1 MLSTNLAEDTSEY
14 LYKTSCPHCG
24 SSDANAVYSDGH
36 HYCFSCTTYTHG
48 QDTERGAR
56 PMMPQLIP
64 FGETQS
70 LPKRGLTEET
80 CRKYKY
86 SLGEYHGQPVQIA
99 TYCDIA
105 GNPVAQKL
113 RFKNKD
119 FKFIGDTKAAGLY
132 GQHLWKEGGK
142 MLVITEGEI
151 DCLSISQAQG
161 NRFPCVSV
169 GTGAAGAKK
178 AVANN
183 LEFVESFERVI
194 IMFDNDQTGIDAAKD
209 VASILSVGKAA
220 ICTLPLK
227 DANEM
232 LVSGKQA
239 QLIDAMWQAKTYRPD
254 GIIAGIDLWEV
265 VSTDD
270 NTETVLY
277 PFHGLNQKTLGM
289 RRGEL
294 VTITA
299 GSGVGKTQICREIAY
314 HLLRENQ
321 TIGYIALE
329 ESTKRTALGLMGLD
343 INVPLHIDKEGID
356 ENALKSAFTN
366 TVGSGRVYLYDHFGS
381 LATDNLLN
389 KVRYLAKGCGVG
401 FVILD
406 HLSIVVSG
414 VDDGDERKAI
424 DVIMTKL
431 RSLCEETGIG
441 IILVSHLKKPSGDKG
456 WEDGLQ
462 ISLNS
467 LRGSAGI
474 AQLSDICIGVERNQ
488 QGDNPD
494 VSLIRVLKNRFS
506 GDTGIATYVHYNKET
521 GRMTEVQD
529 PTVFQDET
537 EEVTEDF

>member
-1 MLSTNLAEDTSEY
+1 MLSIHLAKDTSEY

-48 QDTERGAR
+48 EDADRGAK
-56 PMMPQLIP
+56 PMNPQLIP
-64 FGETQS
+64 FGESQA
-70 LPKRGLTEET
+70 LPKRNLTEET
-80 CRKYKY
+80 CRKYRY
-86 SLGEYHGQPVQIA
+86 SLGDYHGQPVQIA
-99 TYCDIA
+99 TYCDKA

-132 GQHLWKEGGK
+132 GQHLWREGGK

-169 GTGAAGAKK
+169 PSGAAGAKK
-178 AVANN
+178 SVAKN
-183 LEFVESFERVI
+183 LDFVESFERVI
-194 IMFDNDQTGIDAAKD
+194 IMFDNDTAGLEAAKE
-209 VASILSVGKAA
+209 VAAILSVGKAA

-254 GIIAGIDLWEV
+254 GIIAGTDLWEV

-277 PFHGLNQKTLGM
+277 PFHGLNLKTLGM

-314 HLLRENQ
+314 HLMNEEQ

-343 INVPLHIDKEGID
+343 VNVPLHISKEGID

-366 TVGSGRVYLYDHFGS
+366 TVGSGRLYLYDHFGS
-381 LATDNLLN
+381 LATDNLLH
-389 KVRYLAKGCGVG
+389 KVRYLAKGCGVS

-414 VDDGDERKAI
+414 NDNDDERKAI

-462 ISLNS
+462 ISLNA

-494 VSLIRVLKNRFS
+494 ISLIRVLKNRFT
-506 GDTGIATYVHYNKET
+506 GETGIAAFVHYDKTT

>member
-1 MLSTNLAEDTSEY
+1 MNI
-14 LYKTSCPHCG
+14 
-24 SSDANAVYSDGH
+24 
-36 HYCFSCTTYTHG
+36 
-48 QDTERGAR
+48 
-56 PMMPQLIP
+56 QLVP
-64 FGETQS
+64 FGDTQA

-80 CRKYKY
+80 CRKYRY
-86 SLGEYHGQPVQIA
+86 SLSEYHGQPVQIA
-99 TYCDIA
+99 TYCDLS
-105 GNPVAQKL
+105 GNPIAQKL
-113 RFKNKD
+113 RFKDKD
-119 FKFIGDTKAAGLY
+119 FKFIGDTKNVGLY
-132 GQHLWKEGGK
+132 GQHLWRDGGK

-169 GTGAAGAKK
+169 PTGAQGAKK
-178 AVANN
+178 AIAKS
-183 LEFVESFERVI
+183 LDFVESFERVVL
-194 IMFDNDQTGIDAAKD
+194 MFDNDEAGREASKEVAAM
-209 VASILSVGKAA
+209 LSVGKAA
-220 ICTLPLK
+220 IATLPLK

-232 LVSGKQA
+232 LTSGKQA
-239 QLIDAMWQAKTYRPD
+239 QLIDAMWQAKIYRPD
-254 GIIAGIDLWEV
+254 GIVAGTDLWDV

-270 NTETVLY
+270 DTETVLY
-277 PFHGLNQKTLGM
+277 PFNGLNLKTLGM

-294 VTITA
+294 ITITA

-314 HLLRENQ
+314 HLLNEDQ
-321 TIGYIALE
+321 SIGYIALE

-343 INVPLHIDKEGID
+343 ANIPLHIDKQGID
-356 ENALKSAFTN
+356 ENALKSAFDN

-401 FVILD
+401 WVVLD

-462 ISLNS
+462 ISLNA

-494 VSLIRVLKNRFS
+494 VSTIRVLKNRFT
-506 GDTGIATYVHYNKET
+506 GETGIAAYVHYNKDT
-521 GRMTEVQD
+521 GRMIEVQD

-537 EEVTEDF
+537 EEVVEDF

>member
-1 MLSTNLAEDTSEY
+1 MLSTNLAKDTSEY

-36 HYCFSCTTYTHG
+36 HYCFSCTAYTHG
-48 QDTERGAR
+48 EDTDQGAK
-56 PMMPQLIP
+56 PMNPQLIP
-64 FGETQS
+64 FGENQS

-86 SLGEYHGQPVQIA
+86 SLGEYNNQPVQIA

-178 AVANN
+178 AIANN

-194 IMFDNDQTGIDAAKD
+194 IMFDNDQAGMDAAKD

-254 GIIAGIDLWEV
+254 GIIAGTDLWEI

-270 NTETVLY
+270 NTETVMY
-277 PFHGLNQKTLGM
+277 PFDGLNQKTLGM

-314 HLLRENQ
+314 HLLREDQ

-343 INVPLHIDKEGID
+343 VNVPLHIDKEGID
-356 ENALKSAFTN
+356 ETILKSAFDN
-366 TVGSGRVYLYDHFGS
+366 TVGNGKVYLYDHFGS
-381 LATDNLLN
+381 IATDNLLN
-389 KVRYLAKGCGVG
+389 KVRYLAKGCEVG
-401 FVILD
+401 WVILD
-406 HLSIVVSG
+406 HLSIVVSSQ
-414 VDDGDERKAI
+414 DEGDERKAI
-424 DVIMTKL
+424 DSIMTKL

-488 QGDNPD
+488 QGENPD
-494 VSLIRVLKNRFS
+494 VSTIRVLKNRFC
-506 GDTGIATYVHYNKET
+506 GDTGIATYVHYNKTT

>member
-1 MLSTNLAEDTSEY
+1 MLSTNLAKDTSEY
-14 LYKTSCPHCG
+14 LYKTSCPSCG

-36 HYCFSCTTYTHG
+36 SYCFSCTTYTHG
-48 QDTERGAR
+48 EDTDQGAK

-86 SLGEYHGQPVQIA
+86 SLGEYNGQPVQIA

-142 MLVITEGEI
+142 MLVITEGEV

-254 GIIAGIDLWEV
+254 GIIAGTDLWEI

-270 NTETVLY
+270 NTETVMY
-277 PFHGLNQKTLGM
+277 PFDGLNQKTLGM

-381 LATDNLLN
+381 LATDNLLA
-389 KVRYLAKGCGVG
+389 KIRYLAKGCDVG
-401 FVILD
+401 WVVLD

-414 VDDGDERKAI
+414 SDNDDERKAI
-424 DVIMTKL
+424 DVICTNL

-474 AQLSDICIGVERNQ
+474 AQLSDMCIGVERNQ
-488 QGDNPD
+488 QGENPD
-494 VSLIRVLKNRFS
+494 VSTIRVLKNRFC
-506 GDTGIATYVHYNKET
+506 GDTGIATYVHYNKTT
-521 GRMTEVQD
+521 GRMTEVPD
-529 PTVFQDET
+529 PAVFQDET

>member
-1 MLSTNLAEDTSEY
+1 MNPTL
-14 LYKTSCPHCG
+14 
-24 SSDANAVYSDGH
+24 V
-36 HYCFSCTTYTHG
+36 
-48 QDTERGAR
+48 
-56 PMMPQLIP
+56 P
-64 FGETQS
+64 FGEAQA

-80 CRKYKY
+80 CRKFRYTL
-86 SLGEYHGQPVQIA
+86 SEYHGQPVQIA
-99 TYCDIA
+99 TYCDKA

-119 FKFIGDTKAAGLY
+119 FKFIGDTKNVCLY
-132 GQHLWKEGGK
+132 GQHLWRDGGK

-151 DCLSISQAQG
+151 DCLSMSQAQG

-169 GTGAAGAKK
+169 PTGAQGAKK

-183 LEFVESFERVI
+183 LDFVESFERVVL
-194 IMFDNDQTGIDAAKD
+194 MFDNDEVGREAAKE
-209 VASILSVGKAA
+209 VANLLSVGKAA
-220 ICTLPLK
+220 IASLPLK

-232 LVSGKQA
+232 LTSGRQA
-239 QLIDAMWQAKTYRPD
+239 QLIDAMWQAKTFRPD
-254 GIIAGIDLWEV
+254 GIIAGTDLWDL
-265 VSTDD
+265 VSSDD
-270 NTETVLY
+270 PTTTVLY
-277 PFHGLNQKTLGM
+277 PFNGLNLKTLGM

-294 VTITA
+294 ITITA

-314 HLLRENQ
+314 HLLQENQ
-321 TIGYIALE
+321 SIGYIALE
-329 ESTKRTALGLMGLD
+329 ESTKRTALGLMGLAV
-343 INVPLHIDKEGID
+343 NKPLHINKEGID
-356 ENALKSAFTN
+356 DDALRTAFDN

-389 KVRYLAKGCGVG
+389 KVRYLAKGCDVG

-414 VDDGDERKAI
+414 VDDGDERKSI
-424 DVIMTKL
+424 DIIMTKL

-488 QGDNPD
+488 QGENPD
-494 VSLIRVLKNRFS
+494 VSTIRVLKNRFT
-506 GDTGIATYVHYNKET
+506 GETGIAAYVHYNKET

-529 PTVFQDET
+529 PTVFKDET

>member
-1 MLSTNLAEDTSEY
+1 MLSIHLAEDTSEY

-36 HYCFSCTTYTHG
+36 HYCFSCTKYTHG
-48 QDTERGAR
+48 QDAERGAR

-86 SLGEYHGQPVQIA
+86 SLGEYNGQPVQIA

-169 GTGAAGAKK
+169 ATGAAGAKK

>member
-1 MLSTNLAEDTSEY
+1 MNI
-14 LYKTSCPHCG
+14 
-24 SSDANAVYSDGH
+24 
-36 HYCFSCTTYTHG
+36 
-48 QDTERGAR
+48 
-56 PMMPQLIP
+56 QLVP
-64 FGETQS
+64 FGEAQS

-80 CRKYKY
+80 CKKYRY
-86 SLGEYHGQPVQIA
+86 TLGEYHGKPVQIA
-99 TYCDIA
+99 TYCDPS
-105 GNPVAQKL
+105 GNPIAQKL
-113 RFKNKD
+113 RFQNKD
-119 FKFIGDTKAAGLY
+119 FKFIGDTKNVGLY
-132 GQHLWKEGGK
+132 GQHLWRDGGK

-169 GTGAAGAKK
+169 PTGAQGAKK
-178 AVANN
+178 AIAKS
-183 LEFVESFERVI
+183 LDFVESFDRVVL
-194 IMFDNDQTGIDAAKD
+194 MFDNDDAGREASKE
-209 VASILSVGKAA
+209 VAAMLSVGKASIA
-220 ICTLPLK
+220 TLPLK
-227 DANEM
+227 DASEM
-232 LVSGKQA
+232 LTSGKQA

-254 GIIAGIDLWEV
+254 GIIAGTDLWDV

-270 NTETVLY
+270 ETETVLY
-277 PFHGLNQKTLGM
+277 PFNGVNLKTLGM

-294 VTITA
+294 ITITA

-314 HLLRENQ
+314 HLLNEAQ
-321 TIGYIALE
+321 SIGYIALE

-343 INVPLHIDKEGID
+343 ANIPLHIDKQGID
-356 ENALKSAFTN
+356 ENALKSAFDN

-401 FVILD
+401 WVVLD

-494 VSLIRVLKNRFS
+494 VSTIRVLKNRFT
-506 GDTGIATYVHYNKET
+506 GETGIAAYVHYNKDT
-521 GRMTEVQD
+521 GRMIEVQD

-537 EEVTEDF
+537 EEVVEDF

>member
-1 MLSTNLAEDTSEY
+1 MN
-14 LYKTSCPHCG
+14 
-24 SSDANAVYSDGH
+24 
-36 HYCFSCTTYTHG
+36 
-48 QDTERGAR
+48 
-56 PMMPQLIP
+56 PQLIP
-64 FGETQS
+64 FGETQA

-80 CRKYKY
+80 CRKYRY
-86 SLGEYHGQPVQIA
+86 SLGSYQGQPVQIA
-99 TYCDIA
+99 TYCDKA

-142 MLVITEGEI
+142 MLVITEGEV

-169 GTGAAGAKK
+169 GSGAAGAKK
-178 AVANN
+178 AVARN
-183 LEFVESFERVI
+183 LEFVESFERVV
-194 IMFDNDQTGIDAAKD
+194 IMFDNDKAGIDAAKD

-232 LVSGKQA
+232 LVSGRQA
-239 QLIDAMWQAKTYRPD
+239 QLIDAMWQARTYRPD
-254 GIIAGIDLWEV
+254 GIIAGTDLWEV
-265 VSTDD
+265 VSTED
-270 NTETVLY
+270 NTETVPY
-277 PFHGLNQKTLGM
+277 PFHGLNQKTLGL

-314 HLLRENQ
+314 HLLQENQ

-329 ESTKRTALGLMGLD
+329 ESNKRTALGLMGLD
-343 INVPLHIDKEGID
+343 VNVPLHISKEGID
-356 ENALKSAFTN
+356 ENALKSAFDN

-381 LATDNLLN
+381 LSTDHLLS
-389 KVRYLAKGCGVG
+389 KVRYFAKGCDVS
-401 FVILD
+401 FLVFD
-406 HLSIVVSG
+406 HVSLAVSG
-414 VDDGDERKAI
+414 NDDGDERKAI
-424 DVIMTKL
+424 DVICTRL
-431 RSLCEETGIG
+431 RSLCEETGMG
-441 IILVSHLKKPSGDKG
+441 IILVSHLRKPSGDKG

-494 VSLIRVLKNRFS
+494 VSTIRVLKNRFT
-506 GDTGIATYVHYNKET
+506 GDTGIAGYLHYNKTT

-529 PTVFQDET
+529 PTVFKDET